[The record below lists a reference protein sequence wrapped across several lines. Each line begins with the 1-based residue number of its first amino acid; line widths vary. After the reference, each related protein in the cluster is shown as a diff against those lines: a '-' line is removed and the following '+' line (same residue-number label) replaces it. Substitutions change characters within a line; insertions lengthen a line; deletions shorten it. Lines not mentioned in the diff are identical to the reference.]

1 MVACMEGSFAR
12 RAVPGTRFADVR
24 WVDETGST
32 NADLLEAAVQGAASD
47 LVLVADHQT
56 AGHGRLGREWTAPP
70 GSSLLVSVL
79 LRPDLLPGDA
89 FLVMAAAAVAACD
102 ACRDVAGCHPG
113 IKWPN
118 DLVIVA
124 GDRFAGRKIAG
135 LLAESIVREAEL
147 TAVVVGMG
155 LNVNWA
161 DRPPSELDEIA
172 VSLDRIVGHPVD
184 RDALLESWLRHLDAR
199 LDDLTTADGRAG
211 LLERVR
217 NLSATVGRRVR
228 VEQSSGSLVG
238 QAVDITPAGHL
249 VISPDGG
256 GPRLEVAVGDVVH
269 LRHRD

>member
-1 MVACMEGSFAR
+1 
-12 RAVPGTRFADVR
+12 
-24 WVDETGST
+24 
-32 NADLLEAAVQGAASD
+32 
-47 LVLVADHQT
+47 VLVADHQT

-79 LRPDLLPGDA
+79 LRPDLAPGDA
-89 FLVMAAAAVAACD
+89 FLVLGAAAVAACD

-135 LLAESIVREAEL
+135 LLAETIVRDGRLE
-147 TAVVVGMG
+147 AVVVGMG
-155 LNVNWA
+155 LNVNWD
-161 DRPPSELDEIA
+161 DRPPSALDEIA
-172 VSLDRIVGHPVD
+172 VALDRIVGRPVD
-184 RDALLESWLRHLDAR
+184 RDALLESWLRGLDHWLTELDTPEGRER
-199 LDDLTTADGRAG
+199 LQA
-211 LLERVR
+211 RVR

-228 VEQSSGSLVG
+228 VEQASGTLVG
-238 QAVDITPAGHL
+238 DAVDITPAGHL

-256 GPRLEVAVGDVVH
+256 GPRIEVAVGDVVH